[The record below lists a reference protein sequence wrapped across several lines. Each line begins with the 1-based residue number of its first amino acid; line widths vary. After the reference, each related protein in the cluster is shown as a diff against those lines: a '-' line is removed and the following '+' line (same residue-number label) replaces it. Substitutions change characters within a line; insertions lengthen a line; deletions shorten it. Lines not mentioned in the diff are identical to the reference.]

1 LVFNFRFD
9 LIYLLLDKI
18 DSNEDRHLAN
28 HIARLYSRNSDLHS
42 SDCLNRKDF
51 HLYIKYG
58 KSLNP
63 ILTDEAM
70 KKLAECYISMRK
82 INGNGGKGVVA
93 ATTRQLESLIRLSE
107 AHARM
112 RYTIFLFQVIRICR
126 VTRYFRG
133 QSIDYGSDS
142 FLRNRSSNREN

>member
-1 LVFNFRFD
+1 MRGLQFWLRLIQLILNIMHQNLSSIISISPQPYSLGQYLFYNFRFD

-28 HIARLYSRNSDLHS
+28 HIARLYSPNSDLNS
-42 SDCLNRKDF
+42 CECLNRRDF

-63 ILTDEAM
+63 KLTDEAM

-82 INGNGGKGVVA
+82 MNGTGGKTVIA

-112 RYTIFLFQVIRICR
+112 R
-126 VTRYFRG
+126 
-133 QSIDYGSDS
+133 
-142 FLRNRSSNREN
+142 